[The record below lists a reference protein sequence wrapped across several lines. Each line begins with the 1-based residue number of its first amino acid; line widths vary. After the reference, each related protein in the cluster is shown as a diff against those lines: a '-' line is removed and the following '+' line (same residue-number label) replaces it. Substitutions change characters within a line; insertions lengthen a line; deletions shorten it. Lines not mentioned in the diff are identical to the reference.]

1 MFSEGA
7 LRSKVSPKQSFEY
20 FILLFKTKTKVKYR
34 FHLVLY
40 QQVEKLLEG
49 GFSPK
54 KDLSLL
60 AVRKEDIFLNFISEA
75 KISDDLAQINLG
87 KP

>member
-7 LRSKVSPKQSFEY
+7 LNSTVSLKQSF
-20 FILLFKTKTKVKYR
+20 ILFSIYKTKLHKEHI

-40 QQVEKLLEG
+40 QQVENLLQG
-49 GFSPK
+49 GLSAE

-60 AVRKEDIFLNFISEA
+60 AVKKEDIFLHFISEA
-75 KISDDLAQINLG
+75 KISDDFVQINLG
-87 KP
+87 MP